1 MIRRFALLQTFV
13 AVARAGK
20 MKRAANELALTPGA
34 VSQRIRQ
41 LEEVAGRRLFIRVP
55 AGVELNAAGEAMFTA
70 LAEHFRAIEA
80 VDREL
85 GGPSSSRVTVSTT
98 PSFAASWLVPRLA
111 MFAQGY
117 PDIEIAVET
126 GTRPVDLAIRHGLGN
141 YPGLEATWLVAPELI
156 VVASPDLLKD
166 HALLKVPAD
175 CLAFPL
181 LHDSNR
187 QDWPL
192 WFEAHGVAAPNC
204 KKGPAFSESHL
215 IVRAAVAGQG
225 LALVRDIYAED
236 DLRSKKLVRPLIV
249 NWPVRFAYY
258 VVATSDALQKPAV
271 RRFRDWLVQELR
283 ATLGQLERGRSGR
296 LDLLPRLR

>member
-1 MIRRFALLQTFV
+1 MIRRFELLQTFV
-13 AVARAGK
+13 AVVRAGK
-20 MKRAANELALTPGA
+20 MKQAAHELALTPGA

-41 LEEVAGRRLFIRVP
+41 LEEAAGRRLFLRNP
-55 AGVELNAAGEAMFTA
+55 SGVELSAAGEAMFAA
-70 LAEHFRAIEA
+70 LAEPFRAIEA

-98 PSFAASWLVPRLA
+98 PSFAAAWLVPRLA
-111 MFAQGY
+111 MFAQRY

-126 GTRPVDLAIRHGLGN
+126 GSRSVDLKREPIDLAIRHGLGK
-141 YPGLEATWLVAPELI
+141 YPGLEAIWLVAPELI
-156 VVASPDLLKD
+156 VVASPDLLKER
-166 HALLKVPAD
+166 APLKGPAD

-181 LHDSNR
+181 LHDFNR

-204 KKGPAFSESHL
+204 KKGPAFSENHL

-236 DLRSKKLVRPLIV
+236 DLRAKKLVKALTL
-249 NWPVRFAYY
+249 NWPVQFAYY
-258 VVATSDALQKPAV
+258 VVATSEALQKPAV
-271 RRFRDWLVQELR
+271 RRFRDWLIGEARQEIPSL
-283 ATLGQLERGRSGR
+283 T
-296 LDLLPRLR
+296 